1 MSTTDTLHEI
11 KKKVS
16 KTVRLINESGLGD
29 YSGHVSIRVP
39 EAGGILVN
47 GRTTSRA
54 ALTPDDILL
63 CDMEGEKLEGRDV
76 PPSEIAIHTQIYKH
90 RPDVGCV
97 AHFHPPFGVL
107 FSVLDRPLVPV
118 FLKGAMVGTVP
129 VHDNPRHINN
139 VEKADEMVATLGQGK
154 AVLLRG
160 HGVTVVG
167 KTVEEVFFLSVCLE
181 ENARRYYQ
189 ALAVGE
195 PKPLSEEEQRD
206 LIGSGYKQQM
216 FQKMW
221 DYYDSKYG
229 TKM

>member
-1 MSTTDTLHEI
+1 MSAIDTYSEVRR
-11 KKKVS
+11 KVA
-16 KTVRLINESGLGD
+16 VACRLINESGLGD
-29 YSGHVSIRVP
+29 YSGHVSIKVS
-39 EAGGILVN
+39 EAGGMFIN

-63 CDMEGEKLEGRDV
+63 CDMEGEKLEGSDL

-97 AHFHPPFGVL
+97 AHFHPPYGVL

-129 VHDNPRHINN
+129 IHDNPRHINN
-139 VEKADEMVATLGQGK
+139 VQKADEMVAKLGQGK

-167 KTVEEVFFLSVCLE
+167 KTVEEVFFLSVCME

-206 LIGSGYKQQM
+206 LIGSGYKQQK
-216 FQKMW
+216 FQKIW
-221 DYYDSKYG
+221 DYYLSKFG
-229 TKM
+229 AAF